1 MKQAYG
7 FAFLFLHIT
16 FCLQANCT
24 ALNTSDQST
33 RNEIVYE
40 IFVLSFCDSNGD
52 GKGDLPGVISKLD
65 YIQDLGATAIWLMPI
80 TPSPSYHKY
89 DVTDYYAIHPDFGTM
104 EDMERLIKEVH
115 KRKMKIIF
123 DLVINHTSAEHPWFK
138 ASASSPDN
146 PYRNYYVWRN
156 FEEVKHEIE
165 KKASTFDSDNLTQW
179 HAWENDAQH
188 YYGFFWKGMPDLNF
202 DYLPLRQEIYKVGEF
217 WIKKGVDGF
226 RLDAAKH
233 IFPDDRLDDTR
244 AFWVEFTKQMRKVNP
259 NLIIVGEVWSDPG
272 TLASLS
278 EGLPSLFNFE
288 LSRAITE
295 SVLNGDRQPLT
306 SSYMRIDEAYKNAA
320 FPLENATLLSNH
332 DMNRIRSAV
341 NGEIEKAKLAASI
354 LLSLPGTPYV
364 YYGEEIGM
372 LGIKPDI
379 HLRESFPWT
388 SKSFEDGS
396 WQESVYSIASA
407 VQPMEVQ
414 MKDPSSILNHYK
426 LWIDLRKKYPV
437 LANGSPQFDENADQ
451 GVLVYTFQDQ
461 KTKLQVIH
469 NLNASALTVTLTDG
483 AKTLLGF
490 SYKVNGGKIELP
502 GYASVILQVR

>member
-1 MKQAYG
+1 M
-7 FAFLFLHIT
+7 
-16 FCLQANCT
+16 
-24 ALNTSDQST
+24 
-33 RNEIVYE
+33 
-40 IFVLSFCDSNGD
+40 
-52 GKGDLPGVISKLD
+52 
-65 YIQDLGATAIWLMPI
+65 
-80 TPSPSYHKY
+80 
-89 DVTDYYAIHPDFGTM
+89 
-104 EDMERLIKEVH
+104 
-115 KRKMKIIF
+115 
-123 DLVINHTSAEHPWFK
+123 
-138 ASASSPDN
+138 
-146 PYRNYYVWRN
+146 
-156 FEEVKHEIE
+156 
-165 KKASTFDSDNLTQW
+165 
-179 HAWENDAQH
+179 
-188 YYGFFWKGMPDLNF
+188 
-202 DYLPLRQEIYKVGEF
+202 
-217 WIKKGVDGF
+217 
-226 RLDAAKH
+226 
-233 IFPDDRLDDTR
+233 
-244 AFWVEFTKQMRKVNP
+244 
-259 NLIIVGEVWSDPG
+259 
-272 TLASLS
+272 
-278 EGLPSLFNFE
+278 
-288 LSRAITE
+288 
-295 SVLNGDRQPLT
+295 
-306 SSYMRIDEAYKNAA
+306 
-320 FPLENATLLSNH
+320 
-332 DMNRIRSAV
+332 
-341 NGEIEKAKLAASI
+341 AASI